1 MRKLPAR
8 SLTLLLAGVL
18 ALALTAC
25 GGDDD
30 GGGEA
35 VTSVTIEGTDSLAYE
50 PSSLSVAAGEE
61 ITITMNCGPSVE
73 HDFIIR
79 DFEGEREIVACDPGG
94 SGTGTF
100 TVAAGDYEFYCSVP
114 GHEAAGMVGTIT
126 AS

>member
-25 GGDDD
+25 GGDDN
-30 GGGEA
+30 GGEA

-50 PSSLSVAAGEE
+50 PSSLNVAAGEE
-61 ITITMNCGPSVE
+61 ITVTMNCGPSVE

-79 DFEGEREIVACDPGG
+79 NFEGEREIVACDPGG